1 LRRIVVSRLA
11 LVIISL
17 LLGSALAVGV
27 AFTVTGTVS
36 NAKPKPVQQQL
47 YNYGSP

>member
-1 LRRIVVSRLA
+1 MSRLA
-11 LVIISL
+11 LVIISV

-27 AFTVTGTVS
+27 AFTLTGTVS
-36 NAKPKPVQQQL
+36 SAKPKPVSQQV

>member
-17 LLGSALAVGV
+17 LIGSALAVGV
-27 AFTVTGTVS
+27 AFTVTGTVA
-36 NAKPKPVQQQL
+36 NAKPQPVQQQL

>member
-1 LRRIVVSRLA
+1 MSRLA
-11 LVIISL
+11 LVIISV
-17 LLGSALAVGV
+17 LLGSALAVAV
-27 AFTVTGTVS
+27 AFTVTGTVG